1 MFRIG
6 GSRFGVQGS
15 KLKNWR
21 IQNYELRI
29 TN

>member
-1 MFRIG
+1 MYVEYKG
-6 GSRFGVQGS
+6 LRFQ
-15 KLKNWR
+15 